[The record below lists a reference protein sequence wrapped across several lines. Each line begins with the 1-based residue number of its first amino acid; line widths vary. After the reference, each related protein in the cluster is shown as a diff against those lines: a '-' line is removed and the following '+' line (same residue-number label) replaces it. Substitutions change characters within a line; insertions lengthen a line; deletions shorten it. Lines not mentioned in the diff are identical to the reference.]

1 MTLREIFRIITTPR
15 IYRFAVLVL
24 TLAALTLTLTTLAA
38 ITVTK
43 DVSSSGTITT
53 VTITTSPNIGVY
65 SDSACTTSLSSI
77 NWGSLTAGASTAR
90 TVYVKNTGTAA
101 MTLNLGTSNWTPGG
115 ANSYITISWNRQGL
129 NLNPGQSTPATLTIS
144 VSPSI
149 TGITTYS
156 NTITFSG
163 TG

>member
-90 TVYVKNTGTAA
+90 TVYVKNTGTAV
-101 MTLNLGTSNWTPGG
+101 MTLNLATSNWSPVV
-115 ANSYITISWNRQGL
+115 ANSYLSINWDKQGQTL
-129 NLNPGQSTPATLTIS
+129 AAGQSTPAIITLA
-144 VSPSI
+144 VSPSV
-149 TGITTYS
+149 TGITTFS
-156 NTITFSG
+156 NTITLSG
-163 TG
+163 NG

>member
-1 MTLREIFRIITTPR
+1 MNKPK
-15 IYRFAVLVL
+15 IYKL
-24 TLAALTLTLTTLAA
+24 TALALALAALTLTLTTLAA

-53 VTITTSPNIGVY
+53 VPITTSPNIGVY
-65 SDSACTTSLSSI
+65 SDSTCTTSLNSI
-77 NWGSLTAGASTAR
+77 NWGPLAAGSSTTLTA
-90 TVYVKNTGTAA
+90 YVKNTGTAA
-101 MTLNLGTSNWTPGG
+101 MTLNLGTSNWTPAG
-115 ANSYITISWNRQGL
+115 ANSYITITWNRQGL
-129 NLNPGQSTPATLTIS
+129 SLNAGQSTQATLTIS
-144 VSPSI
+144 VSPST